1 MFYRLTL
8 VSGPASE
15 PVTTSEAKTNSV
27 VTATGDDAFIATKIT
42 QAREYLEQITGRAL
56 ITQTYEFY
64 LDKFP
69 RYITLPKPPLQS
81 VTSVT
86 YIDVDGVEQTLATS
100 VYTVDTDNTEGL
112 IYEAYNQDW
121 PSIRYVDKAV
131 KVTFVAGYGNT
142 ATSVP
147 SPLKEAI
154 LLHVDHL
161 YENRGNSAE
170 SNALGNISAPPYQYE
185 ALIAPYKIRDF

>member
-1 MFYRLTL
+1 MHKNIEIYEYRGLIASSWDLLRGDTSDWPDRAFYREIILDD
-8 VSGPASE
+8 GQPALD
-15 PVTTSEAKTNSV
+15 V
-27 VTATGDDAFIATKIT
+27 GCG
-42 QAREYLEQITGRAL
+42 TGRL
-56 ITQTYEFY
+56 LLDY
-64 LDKFP
+64 LADG
-69 RYITLPKPPLQS
+69 
-81 VTSVT
+81 
-86 YIDVDGVEQTLATS
+86 IDVDGVEQTLSTS

-131 KVTFVAGYGNT
+131 KITFVAGYGNT

-170 SNALGNISAPPYQYE
+170 SITLGQISSPPYQYE
-185 ALIAPYKIRDF
+185 TLIAPYKIRDF